1 MASVVEQVKQQTS
14 QHSDRLSEDLE
25 QLKSSFGQLRSDVTD
40 LLTRAMGF
48 GRHGA
53 YMARDGASAAV
64 DVARSR
70 LSDLK
75 DRGYEGVQSVEQR
88 IEENPLTSALIAF
101 GVGFVLAKILTR
113 R

>member
-14 QHSDRLSEDLE
+14 ANAGQMSDDFEH
-25 QLKSSFGQLRSDVTD
+25 LKSSFGQLRSDVVE
-40 LLTRAMGF
+40 LLTQAVGV
-48 GRHGA
+48 GRTGA
-53 YMARDGASAAV
+53 YMARNGANSAV
-64 DVARSR
+64 DAVKER

-75 DRGYEGVQSVEQR
+75 DRGAERVADVEHR

-101 GVGFVLAKILTR
+101 GVGFILAKILTR